1 MAHFQQAEF
10 IKSVKEEVP
19 QYFKDTD
26 VLEIGSLNINGTVR
40 DFFVADRYV
49 GVDVGPGPCVDVV
62 VSGHE
67 FRSEHRFDCSISCE
81 CFEHNPCW
89 KETFANMIAHC
100 KSGGL
105 VVMTCATTGRAEHG
119 TERCLPQDSPLTLL
133 KGWSYYQNLT
143 EMHFKEAFNLNSFFK
158 EFKFSTN
165 EESCDLYFYGIKK

>member
-81 CFEHNPCW
+81 CFEHNPFW
-89 KETFANMIAHC
+89 KETFLNMIRLC

-105 VVMTCATTGRAEHG
+105 VVFTCATTGRPEHG
-119 TERCLPQDSPLTLL
+119 TERTTPQDSPLTVAR
-133 KGWSYYQNLT
+133 GWSYYLNLT
-143 EMHFKEAFNLNSFFK
+143 EDDFDFVDFDSIFVDH
-158 EFKFSTN
+158 EFSVN
-165 EESCDLYFYGIKK
+165 PQSCDLYFYGVKG